1 MLDYPIVKCY
11 INLFM
16 QTNNR
21 KAKMTRIR
29 LNQEYR
35 NKIANRMRVHLE
47 QEDTHEKQNYDNL
60 KADQIDINDNAWK
73 IAEKIVRRHYTLD
86 DVAKAQYLQDKF
98 ENVDTIAKDS
108 CFHFHYLGQ
117 VEDRD
122 YDNNPITKEATI
134 EKHFDFRLNG
144 SFDTDSNSSYSRD
157 DSGYGYALFRD
168 ELKAQDNCNPD
179 ILIEQEGKDNNPHK
193 TKYCDNNSKYLGDE
207 DSGYGKEWNEK
218 YQLDLIGRNYCR
230 DRSIAC
236 SKQEF
241 MMLQDWKQAK
251 GQFVIAHHKWI
262 KSILDQMKE
271 IKLGLKGY
279 KYLDEAIEL
288 ATELGLNISDAE
300 IIRTNSTGLTIY
312 NPKNLADRIKGMK
325 NKREKTRE
333 EKIAERLL
341 YDQQSEV
348 AN

>member
-1 MLDYPIVKCY
+1 MS
-11 INLFM
+11 
-16 QTNNR
+16 
-21 KAKMTRIR
+21 RIR

-47 QEDTHEKQNYDNL
+47 QEDTVEKQNYDNL
-60 KADQIDINDNAWK
+60 KAQQIDINDNAWK
-73 IAEKIVRRHYTLD
+73 VAEKIVRRHYTD
-86 DVAKAQYLQDKF
+86 EDVEKARYLQNKF

-108 CFHFHYLGQ
+108 CFHFHYMGE

-122 YDNNPITKEATI
+122 YDNNPITKTKAI

-144 SFDTDSNSSYSRD
+144 SFDTDSNSSHDYSD
-157 DSGYGYALFRD
+157 NSYGYALFRD
-168 ELKAQDNCNPD
+168 ELKAQENCNPD
-179 ILIEQEGKDNNPHK
+179 ILIEQEGKNSNPHK
-193 TKYCDNNSKYLGDE
+193 IKYCDNNTKYLGND
-207 DSGYGKEWNEK
+207 DKGYGKEWNEK

-236 SKQEF
+236 TEQEF
-241 MMLQDWKQAK
+241 NFLISWKQAK
-251 GQFVIAHHKWI
+251 GQFVIAHQKWI
-262 KSILDQMKE
+262 SSILDQMKE
-271 IKLGLKGY
+271 IKIGLKGY

-288 ATELGLNISDAE
+288 STELGLNITDAE

-325 NKREKTRE
+325 NKKEKTRK

-341 YDQQSEV
+341 YEKQQSV
-348 AN
+348 N